1 MKPAP
6 LLLCWFLGGFLALP
20 LAAADFYVSPTG
32 DDGNPGSLAS
42 PWRTIQHAA
51 ETVPAGS
58 TVFLRGGIYSE
69 KVEIYVSGNAI
80 GGPIT
85 FKAYPG
91 EEPILDGTGLPFDP
105 VNSNALIT
113 IYDQSY
119 LRIEG
124 LTLRNLK
131 TATRDLVPIGILVEN
146 ESHHIELVDN
156 VIHDIETNYN
166 GLDGGDAHGIA
177 VFGSAATPI
186 SEVLITGNE
195 LYDLKLG
202 SSEALVLNGNVN
214 DFEVSGNVV
223 RDCNNIGIDFIGYE
237 GTGPTPAVDRA
248 RDGICRNNLVF
259 HIDSAFNP
267 AYNGN
272 FTSGGGDT
280 SAGGIYV
287 DGGARI
293 LIEGNVVHH
302 CNIGIELASEHAGRT
317 TEEITLRDNLLY
329 HNTIGGLF
337 LGGYDT
343 QRGSTQDCVIT
354 NNTLFENDTNQ
365 DGNGEIY
372 LQFDV
377 RNCTF
382 RNNLLKSNGQG
393 LQIGNPYTQNSGN
406 LVDYQLFFAPGGAQ
420 EWQWKNV
427 FYTTLAGYRT
437 GSGNDAAS
445 LLSNPL
451 FADAAKH
458 DFRLASGSPARN
470 AADPAFVTAVG
481 ETDLHGATRV
491 NEGRVDHGA
500 IEYRAA
506 APDADLAI
514 AGDAPAFGTVV
525 WRRDGAVVRT
535 FLLSN
540 TGSESF
546 RPVRFALEGAGASAF
561 HLERS
566 FARLAPG
573 QSRIVRVSFEP
584 DAVGDYAAE
593 LVIQG
598 AHADGSELRWS
609 LSGEAIAPNQLPDE
623 RAGLSPANLI
633 GDDLYDANGLGQ
645 TVSLTLKRRQAST
658 WFRAEN
664 DGALDDDLQLSAT
677 RGDRFLKVTFFRT
690 DAAGRRNVSAAL
702 FAGTDLVPLA
712 SGAGQTDECRLAK
725 SKRAEGKRLRRSY
738 GVTALSTT
746 APELADRAV
755 LRVVAK

>member
-1 MKPAP
+1 MKPASP
-6 LLLCWFLGGFLALP
+6 VFCWFLGGFLALP

-32 DDGNPGSLAS
+32 NNGNPGSLAS

-51 ETVPAGS
+51 GTVPAGS

-80 GGPIT
+80 DGPIV

-91 EEPILDGTGLPFDP
+91 EEPVLDGTGLSFDP

-131 TATRDLVPIGILVEN
+131 TATRYLVPIGILVEN

-202 SSEALVLNGNVN
+202 SSEALVLNGNVT

-248 RDGICRNNLVF
+248 RDGVCRNNLVYN
-259 HIDSAFNP
+259 INSAFNP
-267 AYNGN
+267 AYNGD

-343 QRGSTQDCVIT
+343 QRGSTKDCVIT
-354 NNTLFENDTNQ
+354 NNTLFENDTNE

-377 RNCTF
+377 RDCVF
-382 RNNLLKSNGQG
+382 RNNLLKSNSQG

-406 LVDYQLFFAPGGAQ
+406 LVDHQLFFAPGGAQ

-427 FYTTLAGYRT
+427 FYTTLASYRS

-445 LLSNPL
+445 LLSTPL
-451 FADAAKH
+451 FADTAKH
-458 DFRLASGSPARN
+458 DFRLSSGSPARN
-470 AADPAFVTAVG
+470 AADPAFVAAVG
-481 ETDLHGATRV
+481 ETDLHGALRV

-500 IEYRAA
+500 IEYRSL

-514 AGDAPAFGTVV
+514 AGDAPVFGTVV
-525 WRRDGAVVRT
+525 WRRDAPVVRT
-535 FLLSN
+535 FLLGN
-540 TGSESF
+540 TGTEFF
-546 RPVRFALEGAGASAF
+546 RSVRFAIEGGGAGAFA
-561 HLERS
+561 LERT

-584 DAVGDYAAE
+584 DAVGDYEAE

-598 AHADGSELRWS
+598 AFSDGNELR
-609 LSGEAIAPNQLPDE
+609 LSMTGEAIAPDQLPDE
-623 RAGLSPANLI
+623 QAGISPLGFI
-633 GDDLYDANGLGQ
+633 GNDIYGTNGFGQ

-664 DGALDDDLQLSAT
+664 DGALDDELQLSGT
-677 RGDRFLKVTFFRT
+677 RGDRFVKVAFFRT
-690 DAAGRRNVSAAL
+690 DAGGRRNVSATL
-702 FAGTDLVPLA
+702 FAGNDLVALA
-712 SGAGQTDECRLAK
+712 SGAGQNDECRLAK
-725 SKRAEGKRLRRSY
+725 SKRAEGKRLRRNY
-738 GVTALSTT
+738 GVTAISTT
-746 APELADRAV
+746 APEWNDRAV
-755 LRVVAK
+755 LRVVTK